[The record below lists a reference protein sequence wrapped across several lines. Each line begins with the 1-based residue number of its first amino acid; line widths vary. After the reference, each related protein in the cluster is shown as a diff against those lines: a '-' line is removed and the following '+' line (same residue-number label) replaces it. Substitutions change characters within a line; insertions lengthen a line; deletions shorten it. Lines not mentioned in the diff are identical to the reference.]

1 MHAEEDAQRLKHNNK
16 YAMLSKKFRDIA
28 KKSKVIQTLNDG
40 STNKKKVIQNLDDSS
55 TNKVKV
61 IQNLDDS
68 SINNV
73 FLTYMNNLDLIEQIY
88 NRYGYIFCLLYKD
101 KKKNKY

>member
-1 MHAEEDAQRLKHNNK
+1 LQ
-16 YAMLSKKFRDIA
+16 